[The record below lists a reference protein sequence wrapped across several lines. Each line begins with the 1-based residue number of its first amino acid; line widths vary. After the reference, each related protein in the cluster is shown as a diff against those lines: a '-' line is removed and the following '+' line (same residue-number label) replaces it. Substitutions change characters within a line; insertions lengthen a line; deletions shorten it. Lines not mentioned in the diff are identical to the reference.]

1 MVEGASVLI
10 VDDEPNMGAIL
21 KKVLKG
27 SGFSAAAV
35 TSAEEALKY
44 ADSNPVDAV
53 LSDIRMPGMDGISL
67 LKEIKN
73 RDPDIA
79 VVLMTAYGTP
89 GQEALA
95 KELGAYHYIRKPFD
109 NEEVI
114 QTLRLA
120 LERRQLIQQTR
131 HQSRQLEDRNRLDN
145 IIGKSPRMLQV
156 FDLILKVAPTDANV
170 LILGETG
177 TGKDLV
183 ANAIHY
189 HSPRKDKEIYPIN
202 CSAIPEGLIGSELFG
217 HVKGAFTDA
226 RTQKKGIFEAADGGT
241 VFLDEIGEMPLDLQ
255 TVTLR
260 VIETGEF
267 RPVGGIK
274 SVKADV
280 RIIAATNVDL
290 QQRVKEGRFRQDL
303 YHRLNVMT
311 IRLPALRERRNDIP
325 LLVNHFIEKHN
336 KKTGRFVSGVGPEAM
351 RVLMEYSWPGNVR
364 ELENVIERAL
374 ILRFDGD
381 IEIND
386 LPEEINPDYDAH
398 EITWETGEVVPYKV
412 AKDAFE
418 RKYFQ
423 QLLAANAYNVTRSA
437 MAAGLSR
444 RYLQEKIK
452 QMKILRGRKGEEEN
466 LEE

>member
-1 MVEGASVLI
+1 M
-10 VDDEPNMGAIL
+10 
-21 KKVLKG
+21 
-27 SGFSAAAV
+27 
-35 TSAEEALKY
+35 
-44 ADSNPVDAV
+44 
-53 LSDIRMPGMDGISL
+53 
-67 LKEIKN
+67 
-73 RDPDIA
+73 
-79 VVLMTAYGTP
+79 
-89 GQEALA
+89 
-95 KELGAYHYIRKPFD
+95 
-109 NEEVI
+109 
-114 QTLRLA
+114 
-120 LERRQLIQQTR
+120 
-131 HQSRQLEDRNRLDN
+131 
-145 IIGKSPRMLQV
+145 
-156 FDLILKVAPTDANV
+156 FDLILKVASSDANV

-189 HSPRKDKEIYPIN
+189 HSPRKDKEIYPVN

-311 IRLPALRERRNDIP
+311 IRLPALRERRNDVP
-325 LLVNHFIEKHN
+325 LLVDHFIEKHN
-336 KKTGRFVSGVGPEAM
+336 KKTRRFVSGIRPEAM
-351 RVLMEYSWPGNVR
+351 RILMEHSWPGNVR

-374 ILRFDGD
+374 ILRFEGN
-381 IEIND
+381 IEVAD
-386 LPEEINPDYDAH
+386 LPEEVHPERAAS
-398 EITWETGEVVPYKV
+398 EITWETGEVVPYKI
-412 AKDAFE
+412 AKDVFE
-418 RKYFQ
+418 RRYFQ
-423 QLLAANAYNVTRSA
+423 QLLAANGYNVTRSA

-452 QMKILRGRKGEEEN
+452 QMKILRGRKTTDEKEED
-466 LEE
+466 EE